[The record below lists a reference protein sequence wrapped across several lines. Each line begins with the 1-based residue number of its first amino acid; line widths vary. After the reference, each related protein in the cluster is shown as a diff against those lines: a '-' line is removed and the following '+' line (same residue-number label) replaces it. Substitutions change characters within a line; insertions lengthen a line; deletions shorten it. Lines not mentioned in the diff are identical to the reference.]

1 LAQQHVLDAV
11 KNNGLNAIVINPT
24 FMIGPYDIKPSSGK
38 VIIYG
43 LKRGIQWY
51 PQGGKN
57 FVHVGDVSRGI
68 VRALNAGKNGECYM
82 IAGENL
88 THKEFFSEL
97 NKIAGRNRVQFAVP
111 GFAFSAAGA
120 GVETW
125 NKVTGQ
131 AKLLNKSNSSLAT
144 IDNYYSGEKAVRELN
159 IKPTPVKIA
168 IEEAL
173 EWFKK
178 ENYVSHDNYS
188 THGTSFDL

>member
-1 LAQQHVLDAV
+1 
-11 KNNGLNAIVINPT
+11 
-24 FMIGPYDIKPSSGK
+24 
-38 VIIYG
+38 
-43 LKRGIQWY
+43 
-51 PQGGKN
+51 
-57 FVHVGDVSRGI
+57 
-68 VRALNAGKNGECYM
+68 M

-120 GVETW
+120 VVETW